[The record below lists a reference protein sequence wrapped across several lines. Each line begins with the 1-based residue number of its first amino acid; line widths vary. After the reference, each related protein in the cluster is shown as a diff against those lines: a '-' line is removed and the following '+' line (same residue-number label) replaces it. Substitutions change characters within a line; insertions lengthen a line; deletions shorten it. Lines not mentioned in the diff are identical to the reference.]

1 MLPNTHQFLLK
12 SPLKIKKEKSWIL
25 LRDSQKQWALMENGH
40 VRTTQH
46 NTQLRFQGSQPGVV
60 VLLLT
65 LKPHPLQREF
75 VFRGLQHDQNSEKEI
90 SKSQQYLVAALPS
103 RAARPGVSVLAEL
116 TWPRCPPAASS
127 TPSLFSAGAL
137 PSS

>member
-1 MLPNTHQFLLK
+1 MLPDTHQFLLK
-12 SPLKIKKEKSWIL
+12 SPRKIKKENSWTL
-25 LRDSQKQWALMENGH
+25 LRSSPKQWGLMENGH
-40 VRTTQH
+40 VRATQH
-46 NTQLRFQGSQPGVV
+46 STQLRLQGSRPGVV

-75 VFRGLQHDQNSEKEI
+75 VFRGLRHDQNSEEEI
-90 SKSQQYLVAALPS
+90 AKSQQHLVAALPS
-103 RAARPGVSVLAEL
+103 RAARPGVSVLAAL